1 VLHATK
7 PTPSFSSSRMA
18 LVSFSLRHVAMRTS
32 TLDRLVWIEA
42 KSFTSAASN
51 KTCCAEDI
59 TTSNRAPLAC
69 VW

>member
-1 VLHATK
+1 
-7 PTPSFSSSRMA
+7 MA